1 MDVTTRHIKY
11 QADCDP
17 SFPAA
22 IKKIPGCEKL
32 DSCIQCG
39 TCSGVCPLSIYM
51 DMTPRRVMNLVRY
64 GFKKEV
70 MASNTIWLCSSCY
83 ACTVECPREIKV
95 TDIMYALKQMA
106 IKERAYPRRFA
117 MVVLA
122 NEFYKMVRARGRV
135 NEIHLVT
142 RLNLLTNPLK
152 MLSMAR
158 LGIELIRRGRFSLR
172 PESVRD
178 PRRIREIMEY
188 TENGNGKEARG
199 KC

>member
-22 IKKIPGCEKL
+22 IKKVPGCEKL

-106 IKERAYPRRFA
+106 IRERAYPRRFA

-122 NEFYKMVRARGRV
+122 NEFYKRAR
-135 NEIHLVT
+135 E
-142 RLNLLTNPLK
+142 
-152 MLSMAR
+152 
-158 LGIELIRRGRFSLR
+158 
-172 PESVRD
+172 RD
-178 PRRIREIMEY
+178 PPGDAAEPAHEP
-188 TENGNGKEARG
+188 TENARNGAARHRAHSARSLLATARERA
-199 KC
+199 

>member
-11 QADCDP
+11 QADCDL

-22 IKKIPGCEKL
+22 IKSIPGCEKL

-39 TCSGVCPLSIYM
+39 TCSGVCPMSIYM

-106 IKERAYPRRFA
+106 IREKAYPRRFR

-142 RLNLLTNPLK
+142 RLNLLTNPLE
-152 MLSMAR
+152 MLKMAR

-172 PESVRD
+172 PDAVKD
-178 PRRIREIMEY
+178 PQRIREIMEY
-188 TENGNGKEARG
+188 QGNGNGRKEVAT
-199 KC
+199 K